1 MTSEEKKA
9 IIADILEVETSEVKE
24 GELLDNYDTWDSVAV
39 LSVISVI
46 SENFNRFPHADEI
59 RQFKTVQDLMDSLA

>member
-1 MTSEEKKA
+1 MTREEKME
-9 IIADILEVETSEVKE
+9 IIADILEVETNEVKE
-24 GELLDNYDTWDSVAV
+24 EELLANYDTWDSVAF

-59 RQFKTVQDLMDSLA
+59 RKLKTVQDLMDSFA